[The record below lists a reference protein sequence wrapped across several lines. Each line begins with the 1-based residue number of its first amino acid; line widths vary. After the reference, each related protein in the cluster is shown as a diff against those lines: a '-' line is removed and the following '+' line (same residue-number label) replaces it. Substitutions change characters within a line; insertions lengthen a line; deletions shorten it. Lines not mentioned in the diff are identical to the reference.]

1 MRASTVSPDGP
12 HQKDF
17 VCAFNDLRPYAL
29 LFFLGS
35 ARCFVFSF
43 RRTGVCLLI
52 FIAKFAFLVVVLGGR
67 NERAR
72 GSRETGRER
81 QVMVDS
87 AWRELSANF
96 RSSGAQSCVDQTAR
110 KTHSFR
116 DYVTVL
122 FFCVYTVITFRN
134 LLLSE
139 SFLSSWRIL
148 PEGQTEGKGK
158 YKKKKTILRLELWSD
173 SFGSFCA
180 FDRRRS
186 IGWSH

>member
-87 AWRELSANF
+87 A
-96 RSSGAQSCVDQTAR
+96 
-110 KTHSFR
+110 
-116 DYVTVL
+116 
-122 FFCVYTVITFRN
+122 
-134 LLLSE
+134 
-139 SFLSSWRIL
+139 
-148 PEGQTEGKGK
+148 
-158 YKKKKTILRLELWSD
+158 
-173 SFGSFCA
+173 
-180 FDRRRS
+180 
-186 IGWSH
+186 

>member
-1 MRASTVSPDGP
+1 
-12 HQKDF
+12 
-17 VCAFNDLRPYAL
+17 
-29 LFFLGS
+29 
-35 ARCFVFSF
+35 
-43 RRTGVCLLI
+43 
-52 FIAKFAFLVVVLGGR
+52 
-67 NERAR
+67 
-72 GSRETGRER
+72 
-81 QVMVDS
+81 MVDS

-148 PEGQTEGKGK
+148 PEGQTEAKGK
-158 YKKKKTILRLELWSD
+158 YKKKKLYWDLSYEAIRSVRSVHSTGDDLSD
-173 SFGSFCA
+173 
-180 FDRRRS
+180 DH
-186 IGWSH
+186 IK